1 MARASSK
8 RRKSTRAHA
17 RRSAPR
23 RPATYSS
30 AEDLMFFPRLR
41 KRAKWIFALLAL
53 VFAIGF
59 IGFGV
64 GAGGSGIGDF
74 LSQIFHSGSSSSS
87 GPSVEDAQAK
97 LKKNPKDAAAQLE
110 LAKAYTDEKKP
121 TQAIAAY
128 QAYVQLKPNDAN
140 ALQALAGLWATE
152 ATRRQRA
159 AEQAYLAQ
167 QGLDPGQVL
176 QAPGSPFSQALSGS
190 PLTSELQQQASTRF
204 QQAFSAL
211 QQAYTEETSVLK
223 KLVSVQPDDTLLL
236 LHLGQTAE
244 RAQDTKTAIAA

>member
-59 IGFGV
+59 VAFGV

-74 LSQIFHSGSSSSS
+74 LSQIFHSGSRSS
-87 GPSVEDAQAK
+87 GPSVEDAPAK
-97 LKKNPKDAAAQLE
+97 LKKNP
-110 LAKAYTDEKKP
+110 
-121 TQAIAAY
+121 
-128 QAYVQLKPNDAN
+128 
-140 ALQALAGLWATE
+140 
-152 ATRRQRA
+152 
-159 AEQAYLAQ
+159 
-167 QGLDPGQVL
+167 
-176 QAPGSPFSQALSGS
+176 
-190 PLTSELQQQASTRF
+190 
-204 QQAFSAL
+204 
-211 QQAYTEETSVLK
+211 
-223 KLVSVQPDDTLLL
+223 
-236 LHLGQTAE
+236 
-244 RAQDTKTAIAA
+244 